1 MAEDTLDY
9 VVRDLTGAEGGFLSA
24 EDADSEAGAP
34 GATGAAGAASSA
46 GEKSEG
52 AFYIWSGA
60 EIDALMG
67 DDAPII
73 RKRFG
78 IEDNGNALAD
88 PQGEFRGQNLLYI
101 AQSIEEVSVRTG
113 RDVESVMRAL
123 RRARKVLFDARN
135 QRPRP
140 HLDDKVI
147 AAWNGLMIAAMARA
161 ARLMVDSPRRNE
173 WRQAAIR
180 AAEFAHQALWRP
192 ADRRLWRRFR
202 DGEAAVEGFCEDYAC
217 LAWGALELFQTTGN
231 GRWLEWAVDLTNVQT
246 ELFFD
251 ATDGG
256 WFSTTGDDPSVLLR
270 LKEDYDGAEP
280 SASSVTV
287 GNLIRLSQLLGDAGY
302 LERAQRTLERYGAGL
317 GEVVRVMPLMAA
329 NLALWHGRRAEIV
342 LVGEPGSA
350 DLIELERVVAR
361 TYLPWAVVVA
371 RPINA
376 APVTRAP
383 WLSAMGAKDGRA
395 TAYLCHD
402 LACQAPAT
410 DAATLQTQIADAAA
424 PRRIIIT

>member
-1 MAEDTLDY
+1 L
-9 VVRDLTGAEGGFLSA
+9 
-24 EDADSEAGAP
+24 P
-34 GATGAAGAASSA
+34 SSPVS
-46 GEKSEG
+46 SEG

-67 DDAPII
+67 DDAPIV

-88 PQGEFRGQNLLYI
+88 PQGEFRGLNLLYI
-101 AQSIEEVSVRTG
+101 AQTIEEVAVRTG

-123 RRARKVLFDARN
+123 RRARRVLFEARN
-135 QRPRP
+135 HRPRP

-161 ARLMVDSPRRNE
+161 ARVMVDSPRRSE
-173 WRQAAIR
+173 WRYSAVR
-180 AAEFAHQALWRP
+180 AAEFAYETLWRP

-217 LAWGALELFQTTGN
+217 LAWAALELFQTTGD
-231 GRWLEWAVDLTNVQT
+231 GRWLDWAVDLTDVQT

-251 ATDGG
+251 ANDGG
-256 WFSTTGDDPSVLLR
+256 WFSTTGNDPSVLLR

-280 SASSVTV
+280 SASSVAV
-287 GNLIRLSQLLGDAGY
+287 GNLIRLSHLLGDATY
-302 LERAQRTLERYGAGL
+302 LDRAQRTLERYGEGL

-329 NLALWHGRRAEIV
+329 SLALWHGRRAEIV
-342 LVGEPGSA
+342 LVGEPGAA
-350 DLIELERVVAR
+350 DLVELERVVAG
-361 TYLPWAVVVA
+361 TYLPWAVSVRRAVDAPPVA
-371 RPINA
+371 
-376 APVTRAP
+376 RAP
-383 WLSAMGAKDGRA
+383 WLSAMSAKAGRA

-402 LACQAPAT
+402 HACQAPAT
-410 DAATLQTQIADAAA
+410 DAAALEKQIDDAAA

>member
-1 MAEDTLDY
+1 
-9 VVRDLTGAEGGFLSA
+9 
-24 EDADSEAGAP
+24 
-34 GATGAAGAASSA
+34 
-46 GEKSEG
+46 
-52 AFYIWSGA
+52 
-60 EIDALMG
+60 
-67 DDAPII
+67 
-73 RKRFG
+73 
-78 IEDNGNALAD
+78 
-88 PQGEFRGQNLLYI
+88 
-101 AQSIEEVSVRTG
+101 
-113 RDVESVMRAL
+113 
-123 RRARKVLFDARN
+123 
-135 QRPRP
+135 
-140 HLDDKVI
+140 
-147 AAWNGLMIAAMARA
+147 
-161 ARLMVDSPRRNE
+161 
-173 WRQAAIR
+173 
-180 AAEFAHQALWRP
+180 
-192 ADRRLWRRFR
+192 
-202 DGEAAVEGFCEDYAC
+202 VEGFCEDYAC
-217 LAWGALELFQTTGN
+217 LAWGALELFQTTGD

-280 SASSVTV
+280 SASSVAV

-342 LVGEPGSA
+342 LVGEPGAA
-350 DLIELERVVAR
+350 DVIELERVVAR
-361 TYLPWAVVVA
+361 TYLPWAVVVTRA
-371 RPINA
+371 VDA

-383 WLSAMGAKDGRA
+383 WLSAMSAKDGRA

-410 DAATLQTQIADAAA
+410 DAAALQKQIEDAAA